1 MLRLVPDAFNG
12 KLQTGNIMQTTP
24 EKKFIIFRWIDATSD
39 AGGIVAAVCMLA
51 VTLIITYEVF
61 ARYLFSAPTTWVAEI
76 SIYLWMALGLLGAAY
91 ALKNNTHF
99 AITIVVDRLSA
110 KNRRRLKIL
119 THTMGIAYSLV
130 FLLKG
135 AEMVKFSYD
144 IKDASTGLLQFPLW
158 IPWTLIPLSGLL
170 LALQFINKLAEEVA
184 NQDAH

>member
-1 MLRLVPDAFNG
+1 VFVEFNG
-12 KLQTGNIMQTTP
+12 KLQTGRLMQTP
-24 EKKFIIFRWIDATSD
+24 PDRRFFIFRWIDAISV
-39 AGGIVAAVCMLA
+39 AGGNVAAVCMLA

-99 AITIVVDRLSA
+99 SITIVVDRLSA

-144 IKDASTGLLQFPLW
+144 LKDASTGLLQFPLW
-158 IPWTLIPLSGLL
+158 IPWTLVPLSGLL
-170 LALQFINKLAEEVA
+170 LTLQFINKLAEEIA
-184 NQDAH
+184 NRNAHRQ